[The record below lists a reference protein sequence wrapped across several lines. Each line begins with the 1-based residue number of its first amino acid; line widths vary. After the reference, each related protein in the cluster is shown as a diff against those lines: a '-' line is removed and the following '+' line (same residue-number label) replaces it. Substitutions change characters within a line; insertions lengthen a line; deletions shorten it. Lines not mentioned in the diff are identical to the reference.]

1 MKTKNIFAVLGF
13 VLILASCQTSQK
25 HVAFGTGKWKQDVDL
40 SSTRQHLSTTGQIQN
55 TESVNRS
62 SSNTLN
68 EIQNLKSDGETLVS
82 DVNKESNLKTK
93 PVTNAALK
101 DLNNIEKTESFKEL
115 NFIEKIAVKKAI
127 KPIQKMVKENKSS
140 TNYTETKLTDSEFFV
155 ALLLLVFLGALGI
168 HRFYLGYPL
177 YGLLMLFTAG
187 GCGILLLIDLVLL
200 LTGGIKRRHN

>member
-1 MKTKNIFAVLGF
+1 MKSKNLFAIFGF

-40 SSTRQHLSTTGQIQN
+40 SSTRQHLSTSSQQQSIDH
-55 TESVNRS
+55 ENRS
-62 SSNTLN
+62 ASNSLS
-68 EIQNLKSDGETLVS
+68 EGQAFISDDETIVS
-82 DVNKESNLKTK
+82 NIDKESNLNTNS
-93 PVTNAALK
+93 VTNNAVKNLK
-101 DLNNIEKTESFKEL
+101 DIENTESFKEL
-115 NFIEKIAVKKAI
+115 NFLEKIAVKKAI
-127 KPIQKMVKENKSS
+127 KPIQKKLQENKNS

-177 YGLLMLFTAG
+177 YGLLMLLTAG